1 MFYMKSSLKG
11 RISVQNVSEI
21 PGFDAQI
28 YRCYILWHE
37 AVDFVTKCEDSTF
50 TKAGLP
56 YQQCVILVVMQYM
69 KGKISLNA
77 LARRLHREPN
87 TISSIINRMV
97 LDGLVKRTR
106 DRIDRRSLRLTTT
119 DKGMEK
125 LRRAFGP
132 GWALITRLFTC
143 FTNEE
148 LNTFSV
154 LLHRLSDRAFNEI
167 DPEGTRETMPTDI
180 GEWLGASIYP

>member
-1 MFYMKSSLKG
+1 MENSLKG
-11 RISVQNVSEI
+11 RISVHRVGEMAH
-21 PGFDAQI
+21 FDAQI
-28 YRCYILWHE
+28 YKCYILWHE

-69 KGKISLNA
+69 KGKISLTA

-106 DRIDRRSLRLTTT
+106 DRIDRRSLRLTMT

-125 LRRAFGP
+125 LRQAFGP

-148 LNTFSV
+148 LDTFSI
-154 LLHRLSDRAFNEI
+154 LLHRLSDRAFSEI
-167 DPEGTRETMPTDI
+167 NPGAVRETTPPDVV
-180 GEWLGASIYP
+180 EWLGASIYK